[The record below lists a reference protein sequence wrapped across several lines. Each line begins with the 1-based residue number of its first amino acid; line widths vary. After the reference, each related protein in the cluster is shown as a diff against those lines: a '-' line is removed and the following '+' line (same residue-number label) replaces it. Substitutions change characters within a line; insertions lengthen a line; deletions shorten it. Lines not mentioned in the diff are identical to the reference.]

1 MPPLILDFLKCATI
15 NVRGLSQRKFSL
27 VSDFF
32 RASRLDFCF
41 IQETMISND
50 AVLRSFSSSWPG
62 PSFWAPAVGRRGGGG
77 GGGGVAI
84 LCSDVFRKNVSV
96 WQKDQSGRILSLLVK
111 FDNFNLNLVNLC
123 VTTIPAERK
132 IFFQSVPSFF
142 LPNSRLLIGENM
154 NCFDSA
160 LDKLGRSV
168 SLDSGFSDLKSSCN
182 LRDAWRLLHPRDR
195 QFTWFS
201 QDLSIASRLD
211 TYLVPRLLCNQV
223 TRCDQEKMRGQRGSL
238 KALAGICHVHESYF

>member
-1 MPPLILDFLKCATI
+1 MRPLSLPFLKCATI

-32 RASRLDFCF
+32 RASRPDFCF

-62 PSFWAPAVGRRGGGG
+62 ASFWAPAVGPC
-77 GGGGVAI
+77 
-84 LCSDVFRKNVSV
+84 LCFDVFRNNVSV
-96 WQKDQSGRILSLLVK
+96 WQKDQSGCILSLLVK
-111 FDNFNLNLVNLC
+111 FDDFNLNLVNLY
-123 VTTIPAERK
+123 VPTIPADRK

-142 LPNSRLLIGENM
+142 LPNSLLLIGGDM

-168 SLDSGFSDLKSSCN
+168 SLDSGFSDLKS
-182 LRDAWRLLHPRDR
+182 R
-195 QFTWFS
+195 
-201 QDLSIASRLD
+201 
-211 TYLVPRLLCNQV
+211 
-223 TRCDQEKMRGQRGSL
+223 
-238 KALAGICHVHESYF
+238 